1 MSSYRKKTAGF
12 TRDGK
17 YRLGQ
22 ILLLARMRQDE
33 GFGLSLQDFAEVVNQ
48 HWQQRVTDKDKLWR
62 LENSSVVRPKT
73 EDLTYLSPFTW
84 SEVAGRPYTVD
95 ELVAIGKEELDPA
108 DVGKVTTVELNPALN
123 GNGLEQTN
131 PVKN

>member
-12 TRDGK
+12 TTDGK
-17 YRLGQ
+17 YWLGQ
-22 ILLLARMRQDE
+22 ILLHARMRQDE

-73 EDLTYLSPFTW
+73 EDLTQILQHS
-84 SEVAGRPYTVD
+84 R
-95 ELVAIGKEELDPA
+95 
-108 DVGKVTTVELNPALN
+108 
-123 GNGLEQTN
+123 
-131 PVKN
+131 

>member
-1 MSSYRKKTAGF
+1 
-12 TRDGK
+12 
-17 YRLGQ
+17 
-22 ILLLARMRQDE
+22 MRQDE

-84 SEVAGRPYTVD
+84 SEVAERPYTVE

-108 DVGKVTTVELNPALN
+108 DVGKVATLELNPALN